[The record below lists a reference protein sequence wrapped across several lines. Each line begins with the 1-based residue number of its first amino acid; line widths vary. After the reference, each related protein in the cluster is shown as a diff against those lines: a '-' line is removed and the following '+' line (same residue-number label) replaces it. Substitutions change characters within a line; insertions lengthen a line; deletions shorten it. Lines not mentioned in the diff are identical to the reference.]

1 MHMHSAVQWSL
12 SYPLPADGAHAG
24 LGLANSHAAGT
35 VSMSKVSLDLHLNR
49 AVPTSPRSAAGSE
62 PAAAVLRGHVN
73 FTGVASQCCPAAL
86 WPLLAALH
94 QLQQQQQ
101 QQQQRMMLQQQGTS
115 QVLPSFGRSTEVS
128 NEGQLRQRHHTSE
141 EPTQDESAAA
151 AVDDGALGVS
161 ELNSSQGS
169 SRANEQPGTESVVQR
184 TPSREAAPAAGQ
196 EPAAA
201 PVSEAEAALS
211 VQWEVCVQASSETQI
226 EVVAD
231 NGVVLL
237 GCGVDM
243 VTLRAASGDGSSMKA
258 QSAADIVAQ
267 LSLQVG
273 LHMLFC
279 IPCSHKE
286 VLHQVNVTCSVCPT
300 LAVQAL
306 NRICVC
312 RSIYIYI
319 YTYIYLSSIGI

>member
-1 MHMHSAVQWSL
+1 
-12 SYPLPADGAHAG
+12 
-24 LGLANSHAAGT
+24 
-35 VSMSKVSLDLHLNR
+35 MSKVSLDLHLNR
-49 AVPTSPRSAAGSE
+49 AVPTSPGSAAGSD

-73 FTGVASQCCPAAL
+73 FTGVSSQCCPAAL

-101 QQQQRMMLQQQGTS
+101 QQQQQRIMLQQQTTS
-115 QVLPSFGRSTEVS
+115 QMLPSFGRSTEDL

-151 AVDDGALGVS
+151 VDDGALGVS
-161 ELNSSQGS
+161 GLNASEGS
-169 SRANEQPGTESVVQR
+169 SHANQQPGTDSVAQH

-196 EPAAA
+196 EPATA

-211 VQWEVCVQASSETQI
+211 MQWEVCVQASSETQV

-231 NGVVLL
+231 TGSVLL

-243 VTLRAASGDGSSMKA
+243 VILRAASGDGSSMKA

-267 LSLQVG
+267 LLLQVG

-279 IPCSHKE
+279 ISCSHKE
-286 VLHQVNVTCSVCPT
+286 VFHQVNVTCLVCST
-300 LAVQAL
+300 VAVQAL
-306 NRICVC
+306 NHVCVS
-312 RSIYIYI
+312 RTMYMYSYVV
-319 YTYIYLSSIGI
+319 

>member
-1 MHMHSAVQWSL
+1 M
-12 SYPLPADGAHAG
+12 
-24 LGLANSHAAGT
+24 NSPVAGT
-35 VSMSKVSLDLHLNR
+35 VSVSKVSLDLHLNW
-49 AVPTSPRSAAGSE
+49 AVPTSPGSAAGSD
-62 PAAAVLRGHVN
+62 PAAAVLRAHVN
-73 FTGVASQCCPAAL
+73 LTGVASQCCPAAL
-86 WPLLAALH
+86 WPLLATLH

-101 QQQQRMMLQQQGTS
+101 LQQQLMLQQQRTG
-115 QVLPSFGRSTEVS
+115 QVLPNFGSSTEEA
-128 NEGQLRQRHHTSE
+128 NEGQLRQRHHPSE
-141 EPTQDESAAA
+141 EPTQDEAAA

-161 ELNSSQGS
+161 DLNSSQGS
-169 SRANEQPGTESVVQR
+169 SHANQQPGTGSVAQS
-184 TPSREAAPAAGQ
+184 TPSREAEPAAGQ

-201 PVSEAEAALS
+201 PVSTAEAALS

-231 NGVVLL
+231 NAVVLL

-273 LHMLFC
+273 SHTLFSVV
-279 IPCSHKE
+279 CSRKE
-286 VLHQVNVTCSVCPT
+286 VLHQVSVTCSVCPT

-306 NRICVC
+306 NRVCVSGVC
-312 RSIYIYI
+312 IHKSI
-319 YTYIYLSSIGI
+319 